1 MESRKRSDSP
11 EDVSRLLA
19 QLAEIHAD
27 IARIQVERR
36 RLVDDVQGRRGH
48 ARFSVMRVE
57 KEKQRLIAHRS
68 AAAAVRDTED
78 PKLKAQAAALE
89 TEKAS
94 HVQQVEEYG
103 AALEA
108 AAGERARLRRDAQAL
123 EKKRVE
129 IAHALPRVYARGY
142 GELLAQGVAD
152 PIIDVASGACVCGCT
167 LDLAQEVLPTSCE
180 SCDRLLIAGSA
191 SHAREG
197 GEPQR

>member
-11 EDVSRLLA
+11 EDVSQLLA
-19 QLAEIHAD
+19 QLAEVHAG

-36 RLVDDVQGRRGH
+36 RVIDDVQGRRGH
-48 ARFSVMRVE
+48 ARGSIMRVE
-57 KEKQRLIAHRS
+57 KEKQRLIARRS

-108 AAGERARLRRDAQAL
+108 AAGERARLRKEGQAL
-123 EKKRVE
+123 EKKRADL
-129 IAHALPRVYARGY
+129 AHGLPRVYARAYAG
-142 GELLAQGVAD
+142 LVTQGIPD
-152 PIIDVASGACVCGCT
+152 PIVDVSGGACVCGCAV
-167 LDLAQEVLPTSCE
+167 DPAHEVLPTSCE
-180 SCDRLLIAGSA
+180 SCDRLLIAGGA
-191 SHAREG
+191 PPAG
-197 GEPQR
+197 GNQQR